1 MTDYSKI
8 TALYSRLSVGDE
20 DRDGGESNSIQNQ
33 KIFLENYARGQHLTN
48 IRHYIDDDESG
59 RFFDRSAYSRMM
71 DDVENGKIG
80 VCIMKDLT
88 RWGRD
93 YLQVGNA
100 MEIFRRNNVRFIAV
114 NNGIDTI
121 PLEAWCCGHREE
133 VTMSID
139 HSSPY
144 KSLAGKRTYTVEEIA
159 KILGIGRTAAYSL
172 VHSGV
177 FKAVRIGSSIRV
189 SKVSFDDWLDKQNM

>member
-1 MTDYSKI
+1 MLQYHLKHGAVVI
-8 TALYSRLSVGDE
+8 ERRL
-20 DRDGGESNSIQNQ
+20 
-33 KIFLENYARGQHLTN
+33 L
-48 IRHYIDDDESG
+48 
-59 RFFDRSAYSRMM
+59 
-71 DDVENGKIG
+71 
-80 VCIMKDLT
+80 
-88 RWGRD
+88 
-93 YLQVGNA
+93 
-100 MEIFRRNNVRFIAV
+100 
-114 NNGIDTI
+114 
-121 PLEAWCCGHREE
+121 
-133 VTMSID
+133 